1 MLYHSQTSDSD
12 EVKFTFNNFLDQN
25 EKQNVRKLQN
35 GGCNIPL
42 PADSDESCWAKR
54 KRQHQQLKIKCVK
67 EKKKVNSSCTHFLT
81 NSNYSKK

>member
-1 MLYHSQTSDSD
+1 MMIFKPMLYHSQTSDSD

-42 PADSDESCWAKR
+42 PADSDESC
-54 KRQHQQLKIKCVK
+54 
-67 EKKKVNSSCTHFLT
+67 
-81 NSNYSKK
+81 